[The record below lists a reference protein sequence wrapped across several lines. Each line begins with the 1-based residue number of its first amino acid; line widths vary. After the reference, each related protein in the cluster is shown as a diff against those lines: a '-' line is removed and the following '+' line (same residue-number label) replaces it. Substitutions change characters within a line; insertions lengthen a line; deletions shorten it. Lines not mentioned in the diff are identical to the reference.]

1 MILDSNDRLPRTDN
15 RPPSTDNRQRTTG
28 YREDM
33 YPWRR
38 IVIPTD
44 FSTAAEWSFDSAV
57 RMAGSTGAELVILH
71 VRATRPSN
79 PDELR
84 FPADDALYDY
94 AEQHE
99 LEKLRDHARRANA
112 TVPTRLVIQRA
123 PDPGAAICR
132 MAAGEE
138 ADLIVIS
145 THARHH
151 VAHLIIGSTTLSVL
165 SGAPV
170 PVLAIRY
177 GLRARLGLQRI
188 LVPVN
193 LKQSSTNAAA
203 LAASI
208 ARREK
213 SEVHLIIVCEEP
225 ERAAA
230 EALLAA
236 IGNEMFADIDA
247 KPIVL
252 IGKDIDAELVRYVR
266 GADADALFLNAAA
279 QEVSKLKQEI
289 IRQVDTP
296 VMLVP
301 ASLPPCP

>member
-1 MILDSNDRLPRTDN
+1 
-15 RPPSTDNRQRTTG
+15 
-28 YREDM
+28 M
-33 YPWRR
+33 YPWHR
-38 IVIPTD
+38 ILIPTD

-57 RMAGSTGAELVILH
+57 QMAGSTGAELVIMH
-71 VRATRPSN
+71 VRATLASN
-79 PDELR
+79 PEELR

-112 TVPTRLVIQRA
+112 TVQTRLVIQRA
-123 PDPGAAICR
+123 PDPGAAICQT
-132 MAAGEE
+132 ATDET

-151 VAHLIIGSTTLSVL
+151 VAHLIIGSTTMNVL

-177 GLRARLGLQRI
+177 GIRARLGLQRI
-188 LVPVN
+188 LVPVH
-193 LKQSSTNAAA
+193 LKQHSTRAAS
-203 LAASI
+203 LASSI

-213 SEVHLIIVCEEP
+213 SEVQLIIVCEEP

-230 EALLAA
+230 DGLMARIQEE
-236 IGNEMFADIDA
+236 IFAGIEA
-247 KPIVL
+247 KPVVL
-252 IGKDIDAELVRYVR
+252 LGKDVHAELVRYVR

-279 QEVSKLKQEI
+279 SEISSLKQDI

-301 ASLPPCP
+301 SGSPSLP

>member
-1 MILDSNDRLPRTDN
+1 
-15 RPPSTDNRQRTTG
+15 
-28 YREDM
+28 M

-57 RMAGSTGAELVILH
+57 QLAGSTGAELVILH
-71 VRATRPSN
+71 VRSTRTSH

-84 FPADDALYDY
+84 FPADDTLYAY

-99 LEKLRDHARRANA
+99 LEKLRDHARRRNANVA
-112 TVPTRLVIQRA
+112 TRLVVQRA

-132 MAAGEE
+132 TASEE
-138 ADLIVIS
+138 SADLIVIS

-170 PVLAIRY
+170 PILAIRY
-177 GLRARLGLQRI
+177 GLQRRRGFGRI
-188 LVPVN
+188 LVPVHLN
-193 LKQSSTNAAA
+193 QRSTVAASLAAA
-203 LAASI
+203 I
-208 ARREK
+208 AKRES
-213 SEVHLIIVCEEP
+213 SEVHLMIVCDDGN
-225 ERAAA
+225 RAPADALIA
-230 EALLAA
+230 EMTAEL
-236 IGNEMFADIDA
+236 FAGVSV
-247 KPIVL
+247 KPVVL
-252 IGKDIDAELVRYVR
+252 EGKHVDAELVRYAR

-279 QEVSKLKQEI
+279 HEISARKQDI
-289 IRQVDTP
+289 IRQVDAP

-301 ASLPPCP
+301 PAAVP

>member
-1 MILDSNDRLPRTDN
+1 
-15 RPPSTDNRQRTTG
+15 
-28 YREDM
+28 M

-57 RMAGSTGAELVILH
+57 RMAGATGAELVILH
-71 VRATRPSN
+71 VRSTRTSN
-79 PDELR
+79 PEELR
-84 FPADDALYDY
+84 FPADDALYEY
-94 AEQHE
+94 VERHE

-123 PDPGAAICR
+123 PDAGTAICR
-132 MAAGEE
+132 TAVEE
-138 ADLIVIS
+138 NADLIVIS

-151 VAHLIIGSTTLSVL
+151 VAHLLIGSTTLSVL
-165 SGAPV
+165 AGAPV

-177 GLRARLGLQRI
+177 GIRRRGGLRRI
-188 LVPVN
+188 LVPIHLN
-193 LKQSSTNAAA
+193 QHSTVAAS

-213 SEVHLIIVCEEP
+213 SEVHLMIVCDDADHS
-225 ERAAA
+225 AAK
-230 EALLAA
+230 AL
-236 IGNEMFADIDA
+236 IDEMTGDLFADVDV

-252 IGKDIDAELVRYVR
+252 EGTDIDAELVRYAR

-279 QEVSKLKQEI
+279 QEISARKQDI

-301 ASLPPCP
+301 ASSATPAA

>member
-1 MILDSNDRLPRTDN
+1 
-15 RPPSTDNRQRTTG
+15 
-28 YREDM
+28 M

-38 IVIPTD
+38 ILIPTD

-57 RMAGSTGAELVILH
+57 QMAGSTGAELIILH
-71 VRATRPSN
+71 VRATRTSN
-79 PDELR
+79 PEELR
-84 FPADDALYDY
+84 FPADDSLYAY

-112 TVPTRLVIQRA
+112 NVPTGLVIKRA

-132 MAAGEE
+132 TAVEE
-138 ADLIVIS
+138 AADLIVIS

-151 VAHLIIGSTTLSVL
+151 VAHLIIGSTTLDVL

-177 GLRARLGLQRI
+177 GVRGRRGLQRI
-188 LVPVN
+188 LVPVH
-193 LKQSSTNAAA
+193 LKQRSTAAA
-203 LAASI
+203 SLAASI
-208 ARREK
+208 AGREK

-225 ERAAA
+225 ERMAA
-230 EALLAA
+230 EALL
-236 IGNEMFADIDA
+236 GEMKEGLFAGIDTKA
-247 KPIVL
+247 IVL
-252 IGKDIDAELVRYVR
+252 NGKDIDAELVRYAR
-266 GADADALFLNAAA
+266 GVDADALFLNAGAH
-279 QEVSKLKQEI
+279 EISTLKQDI

-301 ASLPPCP
+301 AAPPRS

>member
-1 MILDSNDRLPRTDN
+1 
-15 RPPSTDNRQRTTG
+15 
-28 YREDM
+28 M

-57 RMAGSTGAELVILH
+57 QMAGSTGAELVILH
-71 VRATRPSN
+71 VRSTRTSN

-84 FPADDALYDY
+84 FPADDALYEY
-94 AEQHE
+94 AERTE

-123 PDPGAAICR
+123 PDPGVAICR
-132 MAAGEE
+132 TAEE
-138 ADLIVIS
+138 EKADLIVIS

-151 VAHLIIGSTTLSVL
+151 VAHLLIGSTTMSVL

-177 GLRARLGLQRI
+177 GIKRRRGLGRI
-188 LVPVN
+188 LVPVHLN
-193 LKQSSTNAAA
+193 QHSTVAAS

-208 ARREK
+208 AKREK
-213 SEVHLIIVCEEP
+213 SEVHLIIVCADDEQT
-225 ERAAA
+225 AAQ
-230 EALLAA
+230 AL
-236 IGNEMFADIDA
+236 IDEMGRDLFAGVNV

-252 IGKDIDAELVRYVR
+252 QGKDIDAELVRYAR
-266 GADADALFLNAAA
+266 GAEADALFLNAVAH
-279 QEVSKLKQEI
+279 EISERKQDI

-301 ASLPPCP
+301 AAPTTPVA

>member
-1 MILDSNDRLPRTDN
+1 
-15 RPPSTDNRQRTTG
+15 
-28 YREDM
+28 M

-57 RMAGSTGAELVILH
+57 QLAGSTGAELIILH
-71 VRATRPSN
+71 VRSTWTSN
-79 PDELR
+79 PKELR
-84 FPADDALYDY
+84 FPADDALYEY
-94 AEQHE
+94 AERTE

-132 MAAGEE
+132 TAIEE
-138 ADLIVIS
+138 NADLIVIS

-151 VAHLIIGSTTLSVL
+151 VAHLLIGSTTMSVL

-177 GLRARLGLQRI
+177 GIKRRRGFGRI
-188 LVPVN
+188 LVPVH
-193 LKQSSTNAAA
+193 LKQHSTDAAS

-208 ARREK
+208 AKREK
-213 SEVHLIIVCEEP
+213 SEVRLLIVCDDADHS
-225 ERAAA
+225 AAQT
-230 EALLAA
+230 LV
-236 IGNEMFADIDA
+236 NEMTGDLFAGVNVT
-247 KPIVL
+247 PIIL
-252 IGKDIDAELVRYVR
+252 EGKDIDAELVRYAR
-266 GADADALFLNAAA
+266 GAEADALFLNAPASEISA
-279 QEVSKLKQEI
+279 RKKDI

-301 ASLPPCP
+301 TAASAPLA

>member
-1 MILDSNDRLPRTDN
+1 
-15 RPPSTDNRQRTTG
+15 
-28 YREDM
+28 M

-57 RMAGSTGAELVILH
+57 QMAGATGAELVILH
-71 VRATRPSN
+71 VRSTRTSN
-79 PDELR
+79 PEELR
-84 FPADDALYDY
+84 FPADDALYAY
-94 AEQHE
+94 AERHE

-123 PDPGAAICR
+123 PDAGAAICR
-132 MAAGEE
+132 TAVEE
-138 ADLIVIS
+138 KGDLIVIS

-151 VAHLIIGSTTLSVL
+151 VAHLLIGSTTLSVL
-165 SGAPV
+165 AGAPV

-177 GLRARLGLQRI
+177 GIRRRGGLRRI
-188 LVPVN
+188 LVPIHLN
-193 LKQSSTNAAA
+193 QRSTVAAS

-213 SEVHLIIVCEEP
+213 SEVHLIIVCDDAD
-225 ERAAA
+225 RSAAK
-230 EALLAA
+230 ALMD
-236 IGNEMFADIDA
+236 EMTADLFADVA
-247 KPIVL
+247 VKPIVL
-252 IGKDIDAELVRYVR
+252 EGKDIDTELVRYAR
-266 GADADALFLNAAA
+266 GAEADALFLNAAA
-279 QEVSKLKQEI
+279 QEISARKQDI

-301 ASLPPCP
+301 ASSATPAG

>member
-1 MILDSNDRLPRTDN
+1 
-15 RPPSTDNRQRTTG
+15 
-28 YREDM
+28 M

-38 IVIPTD
+38 VVIPTD

-57 RMAGSTGAELVILH
+57 QMAGSTGAELIILH
-71 VRATRPSN
+71 VRSTRTSN
-79 PDELR
+79 PEELR
-84 FPADDALYDY
+84 FPADDALYEY
-94 AEQHE
+94 AERTE

-123 PDPGAAICR
+123 PDPGVAICR
-132 MAAGEE
+132 TAVEE
-138 ADLIVIS
+138 NADLIVIS

-151 VAHLIIGSTTLSVL
+151 VAHLLIGSTTMSVL

-177 GLRARLGLQRI
+177 GIKRRRGLGRI
-188 LVPVN
+188 LVPVH
-193 LKQSSTNAAA
+193 LKQHSTGAAS

-213 SEVHLIIVCEEP
+213 SEIHLIIVCNDAD
-225 ERAAA
+225 RTTAQT
-230 EALLAA
+230 L
-236 IGNEMFADIDA
+236 IDEMTGDLFAGVNV

-252 IGKDIDAELVRYVR
+252 EGKDIDAELVRYAR
-266 GADADALFLNAAA
+266 GAEADALFLNAPANEISA
-279 QEVSKLKQEI
+279 RKQDI

-301 ASLPPCP
+301 SAPSA

>member
-1 MILDSNDRLPRTDN
+1 
-15 RPPSTDNRQRTTG
+15 
-28 YREDM
+28 M

-38 IVIPTD
+38 IVVPTD

-71 VRATRPSN
+71 VRATWASN
-79 PDELR
+79 PGELR
-84 FPADDALYDY
+84 FPADDSLYEY

-112 TVPTRLVIQRA
+112 TVQTRLVIQRA

-132 MAAGEE
+132 TASEE
-138 ADLIVIS
+138 GADLIVIS

-151 VAHLIIGSTTLSVL
+151 VAHLIIGSTTLNVL

-177 GLRARLGLQRI
+177 GIRARLGLQRL

-193 LKQSSTNAAA
+193 LKQGSTSAAA

-213 SEVHLIIVCEEP
+213 SEVQLIIVCDDP
-225 ERAAA
+225 EQAAG
-230 EALLAA
+230 EALVSRMTGEL
-236 IGNEMFADIDA
+236 FAGVET
-247 KPIVL
+247 KPIIL
-252 IGKDIDAELVRYVR
+252 KGKDIDAELVRHVR

-279 QEVSKLKQEI
+279 HEISTLKKDI
-289 IRQVDTP
+289 IRQVETP

-301 ASLPPCP
+301 ASPPPLS

>member
-1 MILDSNDRLPRTDN
+1 
-15 RPPSTDNRQRTTG
+15 
-28 YREDM
+28 M

-84 FPADDALYDY
+84 FPADDSLYAY

-112 TVPTRLVIQRA
+112 TVQTRLVIQRA
-123 PDPGAAICR
+123 PDPGAAINKT
-132 MAAGEE
+132 AAGEN

-151 VAHLIIGSTTLSVL
+151 VAHLIIGSTTLNVL

-177 GLRARLGLQRI
+177 GIRARRGLQRI
-188 LVPVN
+188 LVPVH
-193 LKQSSTNAAA
+193 LKQRSTAAA
-203 LAASI
+203 SLAASI

-213 SEVHLIIVCEEP
+213 SEVHLMIVCQDAEQ
-225 ERAAA
+225 AAA
-230 EALLAA
+230 EALL
-236 IGNEMFADIDA
+236 GEMQGLFDGIEA
-247 KPIVL
+247 KPIL
-252 IGKDIDAELVRYVR
+252 LKGKDVDAELVRYVR
-266 GADADALFLNAAA
+266 GADADALFLNAGAH
-279 QEVSKLKQEI
+279 EISTLKQDI

-301 ASLPPCP
+301 AGAPSVS

>member
-1 MILDSNDRLPRTDN
+1 
-15 RPPSTDNRQRTTG
+15 
-28 YREDM
+28 M

-57 RMAGSTGAELVILH
+57 QMAGSTGAELVILH
-71 VRATRPSN
+71 VRATRASN

-84 FPADDALYDY
+84 FPAADSLYEY

-99 LEKLRDHARRANA
+99 LDKLRDHARRANA

-123 PDPGAAICR
+123 PDPGAAILR
-132 MAAGEE
+132 TAEDEG

-151 VAHLIIGSTTLSVL
+151 VAHLIIGSTTLNVL
-165 SGAPV
+165 SSPPV

-177 GLRARLGLQRI
+177 GIRVHQGLQRI
-188 LVPVN
+188 LVPVH
-193 LKQSSTNAAA
+193 LRQRSTAAA
-203 LAASI
+203 SLAASI
-208 ARREK
+208 ASREQ
-213 SEVHLIIVCEEP
+213 SEVQLIIICDGVDREDAESLVSDM
-225 ERAAA
+225 RAG
-230 EALLAA
+230 LFD
-236 IGNEMFADIDA
+236 GIDA
-247 KPIVL
+247 KPVVL
-252 IGKDIDAELVRYVR
+252 RGKDIDAELVRYVR
-266 GADADALFLNAAA
+266 AAGADALFLNAGAH
-279 QEVSKLKQEI
+279 EISKLKQEI

-301 ASLPPCP
+301 AAG

>member
-1 MILDSNDRLPRTDN
+1 
-15 RPPSTDNRQRTTG
+15 
-28 YREDM
+28 M

-38 IVIPTD
+38 IVVPTD

-71 VRATRPSN
+71 VRATRASN
-79 PDELR
+79 PEELR
-84 FPADDALYDY
+84 FPADDSLYEY

-112 TVPTRLVIQRA
+112 TVQTRLVIQRA
-123 PDPGAAICR
+123 PDPGTAICR
-132 MAAGEE
+132 TAEE
-138 ADLIVIS
+138 EGADLIVIS

-151 VAHLIIGSTTLSVL
+151 VAHLIIGSTTLNVL

-177 GLRARLGLQRI
+177 GIRARLGLQRI
-188 LVPVN
+188 LVPVH
-193 LKQSSTNAAA
+193 LQQGSTSAAA

-208 ARREK
+208 ARRED
-213 SEVHLIIVCEEP
+213 SEVHLIIICDDAEQ
-225 ERAAA
+225 AAG
-230 EALLAA
+230 EALVSQMTAEL
-236 IGNEMFADIDA
+236 FAGIET

-252 IGKDIDAELVRYVR
+252 KGKNIDAELVRYVR

-279 QEVSKLKQEI
+279 HEISTLKQEI
-289 IRQVDTP
+289 IRQVETP

-301 ASLPPCP
+301 ASQPPRP

>member
-1 MILDSNDRLPRTDN
+1 
-15 RPPSTDNRQRTTG
+15 
-28 YREDM
+28 M

-57 RMAGSTGAELVILH
+57 QIAGTTGAELIILH

-84 FPADDALYDY
+84 FPADDSLYEY

-112 TVPTRLVIQRA
+112 NVRTRLVIQRA
-123 PDPGAAICR
+123 PDPGAAICTT
-132 MAAGEE
+132 AIDED
-138 ADLIVIS
+138 ADLMVIS

-151 VAHLIIGSTTLSVL
+151 VAHLIIGSTTLKVL
-165 SGAPV
+165 SDAAL

-177 GLRARLGLQRI
+177 GIPSRRGLQKI
-188 LVPVN
+188 LVPVH
-193 LKQSSTNAAA
+193 LKQRSTAAAA

-208 ARREK
+208 ARREN
-213 SEVHLIIVCEEP
+213 SEIHLIIVCEEP
-225 ERAAA
+225 ERVASQDLLDVMAADTFEGA
-230 EALLAA
+230 
-236 IGNEMFADIDA
+236 
-247 KPIVL
+247 PVRPVVL
-252 IGKDIDAELVRYVR
+252 QGKDVQAELARYAKTV
-266 GADADALFLNAAA
+266 DADALFLNVGAH
-279 QEVSKLKQEI
+279 EISTLKQDI
-289 IRQVDTP
+289 IRKIDTP

-301 ASLPPCP
+301 DPDAASA

>member
-1 MILDSNDRLPRTDN
+1 
-15 RPPSTDNRQRTTG
+15 
-28 YREDM
+28 M

-57 RMAGSTGAELVILH
+57 QLAVLTGAVLVILH
-71 VRATRPSN
+71 VRFRHRSN

-84 FPADDALYDY
+84 FPAGDSLYAY

-99 LEKLRDHARRANA
+99 LDKLRDHARRRNA
-112 TVPTRLVIQRA
+112 KVATRLVVQRA

-132 MAAGEE
+132 TAADEN

-177 GLRARLGLQRI
+177 GIRARRGFERI
-188 LVPVN
+188 LVPVH
-193 LKQSSTNAAA
+193 LKQSSTAAAA

-213 SEVHLIIVCEEP
+213 SEVHLIIVCQDAEQ
-225 ERAAA
+225 AAA
-230 EALLAA
+230 EALLA
-236 IGNEMFADIDA
+236 EMPGVFDG
-247 KPIVL
+247 V
-252 IGKDIDAELVRYVR
+252 
-266 GADADALFLNAAA
+266 
-279 QEVSKLKQEI
+279 
-289 IRQVDTP
+289 
-296 VMLVP
+296 
-301 ASLPPCP
+301 